1 MEQRTLRVNSK
12 MNPKYSRFR
21 MLADYVERL
30 SSLHADG
37 YLTMHETCIG
47 TTRLCRL
54 HHRTNGNTITLRL
67 DATTLLQKTNGHITF
82 YNEYKTTDTMHQP

>member
-1 MEQRTLRVNSK
+1 MS
-12 MNPKYSRFR
+12 PKFGNYR

-37 YLTMHETCIG
+37 YITMHETSIG

-54 HHRTNGNTITLRL
+54 HHRTNGNTIILRL
-67 DATTLLQKTNGHITF
+67 DATTLVQKTNGHVTF
-82 YNEYKTTDTMHQP
+82 SHDYQ

>member
-1 MEQRTLRVNSK
+1 MTQRFSN
-12 MNPKYSRFR
+12 YR

-37 YLTMHETCIG
+37 YITMHETSIG

-54 HHRTNGNTITLRL
+54 HHRTNGNTIILRL
-67 DATTLLQKTNGHITF
+67 DATTLVQKTNGHVTF
-82 YNEYKTTDTMHQP
+82 SHDYQ

>member
-1 MEQRTLRVNSK
+1 MEQQTLQVNSR
-12 MNPKYSRFR
+12 MTPRYSNFR

-37 YLTMHETCIG
+37 YITMHETSIG

-54 HHRTNGNTITLRL
+54 HHRTNGNTIILRL
-67 DATTLLQKTNGHITF
+67 DATTLVQKTNGHVTF
-82 YNEYKTTDTMHQP
+82 SHDYQ

>member
-1 MEQRTLRVNSK
+1 MEQRTLQTNSQ
-12 MNPKYSRFR
+12 MSPKFGNYR

-37 YLTMHETCIG
+37 YLTMHETSIG

-67 DATTLLQKTNGHITF
+67 DATTLVQKTNGRITF
-82 YNEYKTTDTMHQP
+82 SHDYQ

>member
-1 MEQRTLRVNSK
+1 MEQRTLQTNSR
-12 MNPKYSRFR
+12 MNPRYSDYR

-37 YLTMHETCIG
+37 YITMHETSIG

-54 HHRTNGNTITLRL
+54 HHRTNGSYITLRL
-67 DATTLLQKTNGHITF
+67 DATTLIQKTNGHITF
-82 YNEYKTTDTMHQP
+82 YHDYR

>member
-1 MEQRTLRVNSK
+1 MVQR
-12 MNPKYSRFR
+12 YSNYR

-37 YLTMHETCIG
+37 YFTMHETSIG

-54 HHRTNGNTITLRL
+54 HHRTNGNTIILRL
-67 DATTLLQKTNGHITF
+67 DATTLVQKTNGNITF
-82 YNEYKTTDTMHQP
+82 YHDYQTT

>member
-1 MEQRTLRVNSK
+1 MEQRTLQVNSR
-12 MNPKYSRFR
+12 MSPKFGNYR

-37 YLTMHETCIG
+37 YITMHETSIG

-54 HHRTNGNTITLRL
+54 HHRTNGNTIILRL
-67 DATTLLQKTNGHITF
+67 DATTLVQKTNGHVTF
-82 YNEYKTTDTMHQP
+82 SHDYQ

>member
-1 MEQRTLRVNSK
+1 MS
-12 MNPKYSRFR
+12 PKFGNYR

-37 YLTMHETCIG
+37 YLTMHETSIG

-67 DATTLLQKTNGHITF
+67 DATTLVQKTNGRITF
-82 YNEYKTTDTMHQP
+82 SHDYQ

>member
-1 MEQRTLRVNSK
+1 MEQRTLQVNSR
-12 MNPKYSRFR
+12 MSPKFGNYR

-37 YLTMHETCIG
+37 YITMHETSIG

-67 DATTLLQKTNGHITF
+67 DATTLVQKTNGRVTF
-82 YNEYKTTDTMHQP
+82 SHDYQ